1 MRRKCGARP
10 LNSGVSLHLKASST
24 SAGIAGVV
32 GLLLAAISLIMFPVH
47 TPIMFLSLLLGLPAA
62 GYAWL
67 GGWRRL
73 GVTVLVATLT
83 PPTYLSVE
91 SAQWYF
97 VLLVALGWAAVTCV
111 VVWLVARHRQVVV
124 QANNSLQRP

>member
-1 MRRKCGARP
+1 
-10 LNSGVSLHLKASST
+10 
-24 SAGIAGVV
+24 
-32 GLLLAAISLIMFPVH
+32 MFPVH
-47 TPIMFLSLLLGLPAA
+47 TPIMFLSLLLGFPAA
-62 GYAWL
+62 GYAWI

-73 GVTVLVATLT
+73 GVIVFVVTLA

-91 SAQWYF
+91 SRQWYV
-97 VLLVALGWAAVTCV
+97 VLFIALGWAAATCV